1 MSECKQDDSCRQHRS
16 AYEQA
21 GSGFILNV
29 SNQFPEGLVHY
40 HSPLQVLDQA
50 EELLF
55 NFQLLYFIKYGRI
68 VNKAQRIRRMGLLA
82 ILREM

>member
-29 SNQFPEGLVHY
+29 SNCFPEGLVHH

-50 EELLF
+50 EELLIK
-55 NFQLLYFIKYGRI
+55 FQLLFFIKFTVFLCDAI
-68 VNKAQRIRRMGLLA
+68 VSHTGIPVN
-82 ILREM
+82 EM

>member
-29 SNQFPEGLVHY
+29 SNCFPEGLVHH

-50 EELLF
+50 EELIF
-55 NFQLLYFIKYGRI
+55 KFQLLYLLKKILILCEAI
-68 VNKAQRIRRMGLLA
+68 VSHTGIPVNL
-82 ILREM
+82 